1 MKMTHGHSK
10 AGEKRMK
17 NRITNLLCIC
27 LLILLSVLMLVACEN
42 KNSSDASG
50 KIRVAVITK
59 TTTSKFFMIVFSG
72 AETAASEYNII
83 LTCEGPDNEND
94 YGKQNELI
102 SKAIEDKVDAIVIS
116 AIDKD
121 NSTKILEK
129 AQKKGI
135 HIIVIDSGIN
145 SDIVEARI
153 ETDNYDAGRKMA
165 LALIKEENYEGRKI
179 GIVNFNSDSE
189 NVLGR
194 ESGFKD
200 TIEMDGR
207 AEIVGR
213 INVDSNVT
221 KAKNGSLDFI
231 DTYPEIDT
239 IVTFNE
245 WTTLG
250 VGYAIEERDLQDEIK
265 VIGFDNNVISVAML
279 ESGEIDGLIVQNPYA
294 MGYLGV
300 EIAYQLIKENTLVE
314 TDIITDIMYIT
325 RDNLYEQASQE
336 ILFPLEEDK

>member
-1 MKMTHGHSK
+1 MK
-10 AGEKRMK
+10 KRSGNK
-17 NRITNLLCIC
+17 CILF
-27 LLILLSVLMLVACEN
+27 LLILSSGLTLGACGN
-42 KNSSDASG
+42 KIVSNTPE
-50 KIRVAVITK
+50 KPRVAVITK
-59 TTTSKFFMIVFSG
+59 TTTSKFFKIVFSG

-83 LTCEGPDNEND
+83 LTCEGPNNEND
-94 YGKQNELI
+94 YVSQNELI
-102 SKAIEDKVDAIVIS
+102 KNAIEDKVGAIVIS

-121 NSTKILEK
+121 KSTKTLEK
-129 AQKKGI
+129 AKQKGI

-145 SDIVEARI
+145 SDIVEAKI
-153 ETDNYDAGRKMA
+153 ETDNYDAGKKMA
-165 LALIKEENYEGRKI
+165 NALLEEGNIEGKKI

-200 TIEMDGR
+200 TIEEDGR
-207 AEIVGR
+207 TEIIGR

-231 DTYPEIDT
+231 DKHPEMDI

-250 VGYAIEERDLQDEIK
+250 VGYAIEERALQEKIK
-265 VIGFDNNVISVAML
+265 VIGFDNNVISIAML
-279 ESGEIDGLIVQNPYA
+279 ENGAIDGLIVQNPYS

-300 EIAYQLIKENTLVE
+300 EIAYQLIKEIPLE
-314 TDIITDIMYIT
+314 KKEIITDIMYIT
-325 RDNLYEQASQE
+325 RENLYEQAAQE
-336 ILFPLEEDK
+336 ILFPLEEKE